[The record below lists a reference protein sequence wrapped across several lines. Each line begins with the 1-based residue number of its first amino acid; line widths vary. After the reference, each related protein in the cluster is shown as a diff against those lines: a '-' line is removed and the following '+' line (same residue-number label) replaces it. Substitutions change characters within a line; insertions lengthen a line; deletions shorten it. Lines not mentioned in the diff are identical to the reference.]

1 MGMLDGKVVV
11 ISGIGPNLGQAL
23 ARRAADHG
31 AAGVVLAARSKDI
44 LNELAGE
51 INGSGGK
58 ALAVPTDITSE
69 EDVQNLAKA
78 TLDEFG
84 RVDAV
89 VNNAFVMP
97 PQTPLMQTDDAEV
110 AKTFDVSLYGSLRVT
125 RAFVPSLTETQGA
138 VLFVNSVVLKHT
150 RVGFG
155 PYRLAKASLLAAA
168 QSLGTELG
176 PQGVRVNSIAPGWIG
191 GVTLKRAF
199 NYMAQARG
207 VTPEEIEA
215 EVLQTIDLRRVP
227 MPDEIADAGLFLCS
241 PLANA
246 VTKQCLE
253 VSSGEFHH

>member
-31 AAGVVLAARSKDI
+31 AAGVVLAARSKDV
-44 LNELAGE
+44 LDALAE
-51 INGSGGK
+51 DIRNDGGN
-58 ALAVPTDITSE
+58 AIAVPTDITSDD
-69 EDVQNLAKA
+69 DVQNLLRA
-78 TLDEFG
+78 TLDTYG

-89 VNNAFVMP
+89 VNNAFLMP
-97 PQTPLMQTDDAEV
+97 PQTPLMQTDDAAV
-110 AKTFDVSLYGSLRVT
+110 AKTFDVTLYGSLRVT
-125 RAFVPSLTETQGA
+125 RAFVPALTETQGA

-155 PYRLAKASLLAAA
+155 PYRMAKASLLAAA
-168 QSLGTELG
+168 QNLGTELG

-199 NYMAQARG
+199 DHMAKARG

-241 PLANA
+241 PMANA
-246 VTKQCLE
+246 ITKQCLE
-253 VSSGEFHH
+253 VSCGEFYH